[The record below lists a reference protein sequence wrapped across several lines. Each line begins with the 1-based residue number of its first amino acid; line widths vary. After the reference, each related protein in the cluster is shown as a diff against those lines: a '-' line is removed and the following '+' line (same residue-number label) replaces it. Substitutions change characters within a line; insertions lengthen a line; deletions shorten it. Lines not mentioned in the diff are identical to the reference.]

1 MIIKGFEELH
11 KKLTELSNPIV
22 AKEALRQ
29 GLKLG
34 GIQVQNTAKQLCP
47 VDTGQLRNSITVESL
62 PDNDDIVSERIGTNL
77 EYGVYVEF
85 GTGIQGDP
93 SVPHTAKEKWTYKG
107 ADGKF
112 YTTSGQPP
120 QPYLYP
126 ALVANADNALI
137 LVKTS
142 LQEEIRKR

>member
-34 GIQVQNTAKQLCP
+34 GIQVQSTAKQLCP

-62 PDNDDIVSERIGTNL
+62 PDNDGIVSVRIGTNV
-77 EYGVYVEF
+77 EYGLYVEF
-85 GTGIQGDP
+85 GTGQQGDP
-93 SVPHTAKEKWTYKG
+93 SVPHTTKEKWTYKG

-112 YTTSGQPP
+112 YTTTGQPP

-126 ALVANADNALI
+126 ALVANTDNVLN
-137 LVKTS
+137 LVKTT